1 MGFLGGGFVL
11 VLLWLHGM
19 KEPHLSYLC
28 SLGPQANGTFA
39 LHWENGGD
47 TVGCVLSFV
56 AVLSLGTHI
65 PVGKK
70 AKLCQALSSAPS
82 IPGPSNSKA

>member
-1 MGFLGGGFVL
+1 ML
-11 VLLWLHGM
+11 VLLWLMASQNERALSFSLVQLGGPRPM
-19 KEPHLSYLC
+19 GHLHC
-28 SLGPQANGTFA
+28 TGRMVGTQ
-39 LHWENGGD
+39 WMM
-47 TVGCVLSFV
+47 LSFV

-65 PVGKK
+65 PVGRK

>member
-1 MGFLGGGFVL
+1 M
-11 VLLWLHGM
+11 
-19 KEPHLSYLC
+19 
-28 SLGPQANGTFA
+28 
-39 LHWENGGD
+39 
-47 TVGCVLSFV
+47 LSFV

-65 PVGKK
+65 AVGRK